1 MAEEEEPKKK
11 SGIVTIV
18 IFVVAGFILVAIGL
32 GVGFLV
38 FGGAQGNPQDI
49 ANEIV
54 TKQNEAK
61 GDAAGEGEAEV
72 ECDDE
77 EKDEDEDD

>member
-38 FGGAQGNPQDI
+38 FGGFICSN
-49 ANEIV
+49 
-54 TKQNEAK
+54 
-61 GDAAGEGEAEV
+61 
-72 ECDDE
+72 CF
-77 EKDEDEDD
+77 

>member
-18 IFVVAGFILVAIGL
+18 IFVVAGFILVPIGL

-61 GDAAGEGEAEV
+61 GDVAGEGEGEGGA
-72 ECDDE
+72 
-77 EKDEDEDD
+77 